1 MIKRKLKVSLKIS
14 LKFIILN
21 FRKELW
27 KVEIIL
33 RVMVFFPYF
42 ATGFC
47 PNKNPDSIASRG
59 VQGRYNQNTL

>member
-21 FRKELW
+21 LRKELW
-27 KVEIIL
+27 KFEIIL
-33 RVMVFFPYF
+33 RVMVIFFPILLH
-42 ATGFC
+42 
-47 PNKNPDSIASRG
+47 NKNPDRIASRG